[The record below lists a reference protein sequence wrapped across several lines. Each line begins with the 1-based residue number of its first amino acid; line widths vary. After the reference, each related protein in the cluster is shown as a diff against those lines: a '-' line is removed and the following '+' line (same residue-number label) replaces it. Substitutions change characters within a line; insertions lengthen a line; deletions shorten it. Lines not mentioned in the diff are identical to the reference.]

1 MTREERIQT
10 LLEAML
16 ESDEDSI
23 MLAAEYQP
31 EENVLVV
38 SILVINEE
46 EKELFTME
54 GDSNST
60 AESLKAE
67 FESIM
72 EAALSIARQLANA
85 PLN

>member
-1 MTREERIQT
+1 MTREEQIQT
-10 LLEAML
+10 ILEAML

-23 MLAAEYQP
+23 VLAAEYQP

-54 GDSNST
+54 GDASST
-60 AESLKAE
+60 PESLKGE

-72 EAALSIARQLANA
+72 NAALAIAQQLATS

>member
-1 MTREERIQT
+1 MTREEQIQT
-10 LLEAML
+10 ILEAMI

-23 MLAAEYQP
+23 VLAAEYQP

-54 GDSNST
+54 GNANST
-60 AESLKAE
+60 AESLKGE

-72 EAALSIARQLANA
+72 NAALAIAQQLATS